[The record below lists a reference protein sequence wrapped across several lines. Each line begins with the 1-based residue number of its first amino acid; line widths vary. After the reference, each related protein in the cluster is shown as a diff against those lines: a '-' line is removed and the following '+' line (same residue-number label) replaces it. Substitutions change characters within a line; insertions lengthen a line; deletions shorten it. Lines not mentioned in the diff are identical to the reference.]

1 MKRKIA
7 LFLAVVLCLSLAAC
21 GKASEPKESMK
32 EIRMEKSDIDT
43 DSEEARQE
51 STELVGLW
59 HLDSEKNDLAAFSD
73 RFPGYAEWGA
83 SMELRSDGQMS
94 WYIGAEGWHG
104 TFTVDGET
112 LHAVVDS
119 ELEKLTRPW
128 DLHIATENEAAILE
142 MEYEGMTLYWAYGEQ
157 EEAAIGTDNE

>member
-1 MKRKIA
+1 
-7 LFLAVVLCLSLAAC
+7 
-21 GKASEPKESMK
+21 
-32 EIRMEKSDIDT
+32 
-43 DSEEARQE
+43 
-51 STELVGLW
+51 
-59 HLDSEKNDLAAFSD
+59 
-73 RFPGYAEWGA
+73 
-83 SMELRSDGQMS
+83 MELRSDGQMS